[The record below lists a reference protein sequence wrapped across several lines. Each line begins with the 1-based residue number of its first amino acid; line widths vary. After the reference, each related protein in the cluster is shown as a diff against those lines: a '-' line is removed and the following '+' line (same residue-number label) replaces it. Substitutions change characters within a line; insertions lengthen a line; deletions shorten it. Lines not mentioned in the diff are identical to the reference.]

1 MSDGSSARLV
11 VPAGYSL
18 RTQGAKTELLDTTGK
33 ALVSSS
39 AESRVPGAVVPD
51 AAVKLLLSNTFS
63 CGAPYFLV
71 TPPDLRAIQQRLD
84 AEKTTAG

>member
-39 AESRVPGAVVPD
+39 AESQVPGAVVPD
-51 AAVKLLLSNTFS
+51 AAVKSLISNTSS
-63 CGAPYFLV
+63 CVSPYFLV
-71 TPPDLRAIQQRLD
+71 TPPDLREIQQKLAAD
-84 AEKTTAG
+84 KTAGG